1 MNYRI
6 DEIKVCDDF
15 IIMQGWVVGDTENS
29 KANFI
34 LKDNNK
40 LINIELERIRRDDV
54 CAKCFKDTSAGNE
67 LGFKLNFP
75 YTIGQKLK
83 LYIECDGKT
92 AKVDINNTYIKVKK
106 LKKKAVKLKSLMTL
120 KILSS
125 GMKYL
130 VANGPNA
137 FVRRMKRKIS
147 NMTDNYDEWYAFVK
161 PNKEE
166 LEEQRKKVF
175 EFTPKISIV
184 IPAYKTPEKYLKEL
198 IESVQEQTYSNWEL
212 CFADGSPLDEGII
225 SLVEKYAKGDSRIKC
240 HTIGKNLGIAGNT
253 NEALEMA
260 TGDFIA
266 LVDHDDTIVPEALYE
281 CVKAINNN
289 VEIDVLYSDEDKIS
303 MEDGSLFEPHFKPD
317 FNIDL
322 LRSVNYICHLFVV
335 SRNVL
340 NKVGGFRAEFDGA
353 QDYDFILRCTEKA
366 DNIYHIAKVL
376 YHWRCH
382 KNSTAANPESK
393 LYAFKAG
400 ARAIEAHYERV
411 GIEATI
417 ENGISYGIYRTKYK
431 LKEKPLV
438 SIIIP
443 TKDHSVDL
451 DKCVKS
457 LMLTGYENLEFIIV
471 ENNSTDEETFRYYE
485 KLKSE
490 YKNVKVV
497 IWEREFN
504 YSAINNFGVEHA
516 SGEYLL
522 FINNDTEVIE
532 KKLFEELLG
541 YGMRDDVGIVGTRL
555 LYSDDT
561 MQHAGVVIGFGG
573 IAGHTFIGLGKGE
586 SSYFNRALCA
596 QNYSAVT
603 AACMLSK
610 KSLFNQ
616 VGGFTEELA
625 VAFNDIDYCMKIR
638 ELGKLVVYNPY
649 AVLYHYESK
658 SRGLE
663 DTPEKVARFNR
674 EIDIFARRWPEILRS
689 GDPYYNRNLTLDKSD
704 FSLKD

>member
-29 KANFI
+29 KAEFI

-40 LINIELERIRRDDV
+40 LIDVELERIRRDDV
-54 CAKCFKDTSAGNE
+54 CAKFFKDTSAGNE

-75 YTIGQKLK
+75 YIVGQKLK
-83 LYIECDGKT
+83 LYIKCDEKT
-92 AKVDINNTYIKVKK
+92 VKIDINNTFIKAKK
-106 LKKKAVKLKSLMTL
+106 LKKKVVKLKSLMTL
-120 KILSS
+120 KILAS

-130 VANGPNA
+130 FTNGPNA

-147 NMTDNYDEWYAFVK
+147 NMTDNYDEWYEFVK
-161 PNKEE
+161 PSKEE

-198 IESVQEQTYSNWEL
+198 IESIQEQTYYNWEL
-212 CFADGSPLDEGII
+212 CFADGSPSDESIVPLI
-225 SLVEKYAKGDSRIKC
+225 EKYAKGDNRIKC
-240 HTIGKNLGIAGNT
+240 HVIGENLGIAGNT
-253 NEALEMA
+253 NIALEMA
-260 TGDFIA
+260 SGDFIA

-289 VEIDVLYSDEDKIS
+289 MEIDVLYSDEDKIS

-322 LRSVNYICHLFVV
+322 LRSVNYICHLFLV
-335 SRNVL
+335 SRKVL

-353 QDYDFILRCTEKA
+353 QDYDFILRCTENA
-366 DNIYHIAKVL
+366 DNIHHIAKVL

-411 GIEATI
+411 GIEATV
-417 ENGISYGIYRTKYK
+417 ENGISYGIYRTNYK
-431 LKEKPLV
+431 LKERPLV

-443 TKDHSVDL
+443 TKDHSSDL
-451 DKCVKS
+451 DICVKS

-490 YKNVKVV
+490 YKNIKVV

-504 YSAINNFGVEHA
+504 YAAINNFGVEHA

-561 MQHAGVVIGFGG
+561 IQHAGVVIGFGG
-573 IAGHTFIGLGKGE
+573 IAGHTFIGLAKGE

-674 EIDIFARRWPEILRS
+674 EIDIFARRWPEMLRL